1 MVKGTKL
8 LANIIRF
15 ACIREEPLILN
26 NAVIADEFKEAKE
39 EAEIVTIHSS
49 IADEMI
55 ASAKMEAA
63 TITAEGKANAQRY
76 IDEAKEKTEQI
87 KQQAY
92 DEGYQKGHE
101 EGVTQGKQSA
111 LDEMQSQMIES
122 VEKTQRIVTLGEKD
136 AKNMVITAERQI
148 IEIALAVASKIL
160 AYQITENP
168 MVVLPIV
175 KNALEKVCDQEQIV
189 LRVSVDDFETV
200 LQAKQEFQN
209 MVGGEQA
216 LTVLADRT
224 IERGNCVI
232 DTSYGMVDARID
244 TQFDSIRE
252 ALQGVL
258 P

>member
-1 MVKGTKL
+1 VAKGTKL

-15 ACIREEPLILN
+15 ACIREEPLVLN
-26 NAVIADEFKEAKE
+26 NTVIKDETEDNEDEAEVVKIDSSVADEI
-39 EAEIVTIHSS
+39 IV
-49 IADEMI
+49 
-55 ASAKMEAA
+55 SAKMEA
-63 TITAEGKANAQRY
+63 TAIISEAKAEAERY
-76 IDEAKEKTEQI
+76 IGEAKEQTEQI

-92 DEGYQKGHE
+92 NDGHE
-101 EGVTQGKQSA
+101 EGTLQGKQSG
-111 LDEMQSQMIES
+111 LDEMQSLINEA
-122 VEKTQRIVTLGEKD
+122 VEKTQRMLAAGEKE
-136 AKNMVITAERQI
+136 AKDMIVMAERQI
-148 IEIALAVASKIL
+148 VEIALAVASKIV
-160 AYQITENP
+160 AYQISENP

-189 LRVSVDDFETV
+189 LRVSADDFETV

-216 LTVLADRT
+216 LTFLVDRT

-244 TQFDSIRE
+244 TQFDSIRT

>member
-1 MVKGTKL
+1 
-8 LANIIRF
+8 LANIIKF
-15 ACIREEPLILN
+15 ACIREDPLILCN
-26 NAVIADEFKEAKE
+26 TIIVDEFAETKE
-39 EAEIVTIHSS
+39 EAQNVTINSA
-49 IADEMI
+49 ITDEI
-55 ASAKMEAA
+55 LTSAKMEAT
-63 TITAEGKANAQRY
+63 TI
-76 IDEAKEKTEQI
+76 IDEAKADAERCMSEAREQAEQI

-92 DEGYQKGHE
+92 DEGYQKGHT
-101 EGVTQGKQSA
+101 EGVSQGKQSG
-111 LDEMQSQMIES
+111 LDEMQSLINET
-122 VEKTQRIVTLGEKD
+122 VEKTQRMLTAGQNE
-136 AKNMVITAERQI
+136 AKNMIVMAERQI
-148 IEIALAVASKIL
+148 VEIALAVASKIL
-160 AYQITENP
+160 AWQITENP

-216 LTVLADRT
+216 LTILVDRT
-224 IERGNCVI
+224 IERGNCIV

-244 TQFDSIRE
+244 SQFDSIRE

>member
-1 MVKGTKL
+1 M
-8 LANIIRF
+8 
-15 ACIREEPLILN
+15 REEPLVLN
-26 NAVIADEFKEAKE
+26 NTVTKDEIEDNKDEAEVVKIDSSVADEI
-39 EAEIVTIHSS
+39 IV
-49 IADEMI
+49 
-55 ASAKMEAA
+55 SAKMEA
-63 TITAEGKANAQRY
+63 TAIVNEAKAEAERY
-76 IDEAKEKTEQI
+76 IDEAKEQTEQI

-92 DEGYQKGHE
+92 DEGHK
-101 EGVTQGKQSA
+101 EGTLQGKQSG
-111 LDEMQSQMIES
+111 LDEMQSLINEA
-122 VEKTQRIVTLGEKD
+122 VEKMQRMLAAGEKE
-136 AKNMVITAERQI
+136 AKDMIIMAERQI
-148 IEIALAVASKIL
+148 VEIALAVASKIV

-189 LRVSVDDFETV
+189 LRVSADDFETV

-216 LTVLADRT
+216 LTFLVDRT

-244 TQFDSIRE
+244 TQFDSIRT

>member
-1 MVKGTKL
+1 VVKGTKL

-15 ACIREEPLILN
+15 ACVREEPLILCN
-26 NAVIADEFKEAKE
+26 TVVIADEFEEVKDEAKF
-39 EAEIVTIHSS
+39 AINSS
-49 IADEMI
+49 NADELI
-55 ASAKMEAA
+55 VSAKMEAA
-63 TITAEGKANAQRY
+63 AIVAEAKTNAEKC
-76 IDEAKEKTEQI
+76 IDEVKEQTEQI

-92 DEGYQKGHE
+92 DEGYQKGRE
-101 EGVTQGKQSA
+101 EGVTQGKQSG
-111 LDEMQSQMIES
+111 LDEMQSLIDEA
-122 VEKTQRIVTLGEKD
+122 VEKTQRMLTTGEKE
-136 AKNMVITAERQI
+136 AKNMIVMAERQI
-148 IEIALAVASKIL
+148 VEIALAVASRIL
-160 AYQITENP
+160 TYQITENP

-216 LTVLADRT
+216 LTFLADRT

-244 TQFDSIRE
+244 TQFDSIRK